1 MKKTGIKPNEGA
13 TMDLDEI
20 RRLIDLGEKKGLAEI
35 EVEKSGVRV
44 RIKYHRGT
52 EFIQV
57 EPSRVAA
64 NPGAPAESRVPAP
77 EVTPPGTAPASPAA
91 EATDKDHYTVR
102 SPIVGTFYASPDP
115 NSPPFVKVG
124 DRVKSGEVLC
134 IVEAM
139 KLMNEIESEVSGEL
153 IKVYVENAQPV
164 EYGEPLFAIRVS

>member
-1 MKKTGIKPNEGA
+1 MKKTVAKPNEVA
-13 TMDLDEI
+13 AMDLDEI
-20 RRLIDLGEKKGLAEI
+20 RRLIDLGEKKGLSEF

-44 RIKYHRGT
+44 RIKYNRGA

-57 EPSRVAA
+57 SPGGVTA
-64 NPGAPAESRVPAP
+64 NPGVPAEGPVPTAQNP
-77 EVTPPGTAPASPAA
+77 VSTAPLQPVPEESD
-91 EATDKDHYTVR
+91 DKARYVVK

-115 NSPPFVKVG
+115 NSPSFVKVG
-124 DRVKSGEVLC
+124 DRVKVGQVLC

>member
-1 MKKTGIKPNEGA
+1 MKKTPIRPSEVA
-13 TMDLDEI
+13 AMDLDEI
-20 RRLIDLGEKKGLAEI
+20 RRLIDLGEKKGLAEF

-44 RIKYHRGT
+44 RIKYNRGT
-52 EFIQV
+52 ELIQV
-57 EPSRVAA
+57 EPTRVAA
-64 NPGAPAESRVPAP
+64 NPGTPAESRALTPETAP
-77 EVTPPGTAPASPAA
+77 LGTAHEPAQVD
-91 EATDKDHYTVR
+91 TVDKDHFMVK

-124 DRVKSGEVLC
+124 DRVKTGEVLC

>member
-1 MKKTGIKPNEGA
+1 MKKPAIKPNEAA

-20 RRLIDLGEKKGLAEI
+20 RRLIDLGEKKGLSEF

-44 RIKYHRGT
+44 RIKYNRGT
-52 EFIQV
+52 EFIPV
-57 EPSRVAA
+57 SPAGVAV
-64 NPGAPAESRVPAP
+64 NPGVPAEGSVQRT
-77 EVTPPGTAPASPAA
+77 ENPASAA
-91 EATDKDHYTVR
+91 PLHPVPEEAEDRERFVVK

-124 DRVKSGEVLC
+124 DRVKSGQVLC

-164 EYGEPLFAIRVS
+164 EYGEPLFAIRVG

>member
-1 MKKTGIKPNEGA
+1 
-13 TMDLDEI
+13 MDMDEI
-20 RRLIDLGEKKGLAEI
+20 RRLIDLGEKKGLSEF

-44 RIKYHRGT
+44 RIKYSRGA
-52 EFIQV
+52 EFI
-57 EPSRVAA
+57 RVPPGGVAT
-64 NPGAPAESRVPAP
+64 NPGVPVEGLVQSAENSVS
-77 EVTPPGTAPASPAA
+77 TAPLPPVP
-91 EATDKDHYTVR
+91 EELEDKERYVVK

-115 NSPPFVKVG
+115 TAPSFVKVG
-124 DRVKSGEVLC
+124 DRVKAGQVLC